1 MAKARRVRNIAMH
14 DCLSRRAAA
23 AWILAEL
30 CGAPAKKGSQYCL
43 CAGPASDALHP
54 KRGSGT
60 PCGLT
65 LWVGLACNAA
75 QPTAQRPAEL
85 GGDSLI
91 LRRGCK
97 GSRNFFGPGTMGGA
111 ARTRPA
117 PSCKIAIQARRG
129 RCQSQ
134 HAGEVSPRA
143 DLRLKNKV
151 WVPNALPLSREAWPN
166 RQKEK
171 ILRPP
176 KSAAASANHP
186 AGLAPASTALPFLES
201 CIRTRRSLAV

>member
-1 MAKARRVRNIAMH
+1 MPVEAGKAGDEGGERRRRNRSPSRPTTQRKRAQPSPGMPCGPKRNKTKKRGGSWPKLDASEISQCTTASLVAPPPLGSSLNSVVR
-14 DCLSRRAAA
+14 RR
-23 AWILAEL
+23 
-30 CGAPAKKGSQYCL
+30 KRGSQYCL

-111 ARTRPA
+111 APT
-117 PSCKIAIQARRG
+117 
-129 RCQSQ
+129 
-134 HAGEVSPRA
+134 HALHRHVR
-143 DLRLKNKV
+143 LRSKLAAV
-151 WVPNALPLSREAWPN
+151 AVN
-166 RQKEK
+166 RNMQVRFHLVR
-171 ILRPP
+171 IC
-176 KSAAASANHP
+176 A
-186 AGLAPASTALPFLES
+186 
-201 CIRTRRSLAV
+201 